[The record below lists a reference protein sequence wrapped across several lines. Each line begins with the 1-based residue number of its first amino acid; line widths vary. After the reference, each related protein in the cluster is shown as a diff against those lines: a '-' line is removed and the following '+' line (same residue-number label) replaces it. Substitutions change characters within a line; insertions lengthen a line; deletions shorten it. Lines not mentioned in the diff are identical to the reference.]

1 MAADRLQAA
10 RLAGETRRAP
20 ELPLPF
26 ETDPAGF
33 PMVWVEAIAAWMHWL
48 PVSKL
53 HFERCLQRAPDR
65 PFDAAWY
72 DHLLALNPGVPP
84 ARIRPENY
92 RHALLTG
99 ILPAEAQRF
108 AAWLGAGFAVPTL
121 EQWLRAW
128 SSLDSQPAERRLP
141 AALAAG
147 LEEPVRTLV
156 TRMESALAAAATR
169 PRRQR
174 TLADQM
180 LLRRGVLEWAEQ
192 PEQPGSPARWVGI
205 GEPPGL
211 ARGARVSPDRGP
223 VVPERPEAFRSYL
236 FGFRL
241 IRKA

>member
-10 RLAGETRRAP
+10 RLAAETRRAP
-20 ELPLPF
+20 ELPPPF

-33 PMVWVEAIAAWMHWL
+33 PMLWVEAIGAWMHWL

-65 PFDAAWY
+65 PFDAGWY
-72 DHLLALNPGVPP
+72 ERLLALNPGVPP

-108 AAWLGAGFAVPTL
+108 AAWLGPGFTVPTL

-141 AALAAG
+141 AALLVG
-147 LEEPVRTLV
+147 LEEPVRTLL
-156 TRMESALAAAATR
+156 TRLESALAAAATR

-180 LLRRGVLEWAEQ
+180 LLRRGVLEWT
-192 PEQPGSPARWVGI
+192 EQPGNPSRWVGI

-223 VVPERPEAFRSYL
+223 VVPDRPEAFRSYL

-241 IRKA
+241 IREA

>member
-10 RLAGETRRAP
+10 RLAGQLRRAP

-26 ETDPAGF
+26 ETDPTGF

-53 HFERCLQRAPDR
+53 QFERCLYQAPDR

-72 DHLLALNPGVPP
+72 NHLLALNPRIAP
-84 ARIRPENY
+84 ARIGPENY

-99 ILPAEAQRF
+99 IVPAEAQRF
-108 AAWLGAGFAVPTL
+108 ASWLGAGFAVPTL
-121 EQWLRAW
+121 EQWLQAW
-128 SSLDSQPAERRLP
+128 SSLESQPAERGLP

-156 TRMESALAAAATR
+156 TRMDGALAAAATR
-169 PRRQR
+169 PLRRR

-180 LLRRGVLEWAEQ
+180 LLRWGVLEWVEQ
-192 PEQPGSPARWVGI
+192 EGKPPRWVGI
-205 GEPPGL
+205 GEPPRV
-211 ARGARVSPDRGP
+211 ARRVRVSPERGP
-223 VVPERPEAFRSYL
+223 VVPDRPEAFRSHL

-241 IRKA
+241 IRNP

>member
-33 PMVWVEAIAAWMHWL
+33 PMVRVEAIAAWMHWL

-53 HFERCLQRAPDR
+53 HFERCLERAPDR

-72 DHLLALNPGVPP
+72 NHLLALNPGVPP
-84 ARIRPENY
+84 TRIRPENY

-121 EQWLRAW
+121 AQWLRAW
-128 SSLDSQPAERRLP
+128 SALDAQPAERRLP
-141 AALAAG
+141 AALLAG
-147 LEEPVRTLV
+147 LEEPVRTLL
-156 TRMESALAAAATR
+156 TRMEGALAAAAR

-180 LLRRGVLEWAEQ
+180 LLRRGVLEWVEQ

-241 IRKA
+241 IREA

>member
-10 RLAGETRRAP
+10 RLAGEAWRAP
-20 ELPLPF
+20 DLPLPF

-53 HFERCLQRAPDR
+53 HFERCLRQAPDS

-72 DHLLALNPGVPP
+72 DHLVALNPSVPP
-84 ARIRPENY
+84 TRIRPENY

-99 ILPAEAQRF
+99 IVPGEAQRF

-121 EQWLRAW
+121 EQWLHAW
-128 SSLDSQPAERRLP
+128 SSLDSQPAERGLP

-156 TRMESALAAAATR
+156 TRMESALAAAVR
-169 PRRQR
+169 PRRRR

-180 LLRRGVLEWAEQ
+180 LLRWGVLEWV
-192 PEQPGSPARWVGI
+192 EQPGDSARWVGI
-205 GEPPGL
+205 GEPLRL
-211 ARGARVSPDRGP
+211 ARRFRVSPDRGP
-223 VVPERPEAFRSYL
+223 VVPDRPEAFRSYL

-241 IRKA
+241 IRKP